1 MYSAIQAAADSNC
14 SRDKINPRFF
24 VLKEPGICY
33 LLKWDFKEVMQ
44 RFNRCSDSTKISSCV
59 LEKDK
64 EWQFQVFFCAFGGT
78 GKEVSAARLRNLIV

>member
-59 LEKDK
+59 LEKNK
-64 EWQFQVFFCAFGGT
+64 EWQFQVFSVPLEEQGRRSQQQDCG
-78 GKEVSAARLRNLIV
+78 I